1 MATCKHPQTGRFFA
15 PTDSQCGIVV
25 KADDGVILRNLAR
38 ALAGAVLHAA
48 RIGKAP
54 RGLYVYACDGDPIIV
69 RV

>member
-1 MATCKHPQTGRFFA
+1 MATCKHPQTGRFFT
-15 PTDSQCGIVV
+15 PTDSQCGIV
-25 KADDGVILRNLAR
+25 KASDGAILRNLAR

-48 RIGKAP
+48 RTGKAP